1 MPTMSGRSSL
11 GESQD
16 RPLSYP
22 PEPQRLLQTLLEALA
37 FLDSAH
43 EGDLETVRN
52 STVDEGI
59 KRTVIRR
66 LEDSHRRRRAP
77 HLRQIGELEA
87 RTRVTTTS
95 SFGR

>member
-1 MPTMSGRSSL
+1 MSTMSGRSSL
-11 GESQD
+11 GEFHD

-22 PEPQRLLQTLLEALA
+22 PEPQRLLKTLLEALA

-43 EGDLETVRN
+43 EGDVETVRN

-66 LEDSHRRRRAP
+66 LEHSLEVSMLVPTTRGA
-77 HLRQIGELEA
+77 RQPDRLQ
-87 RTRVTTTS
+87 V
-95 SFGR
+95 